1 MRYKFLILISLF
13 ALACASMKPIKPD
26 LKNVTYRDLLRR
38 NVQWQESINTLD
50 GQVRITLDSPQ
61 YSGNFNAD
69 VFMNSSDS
77 MLISITGPFG
87 ISVGKVFIA
96 ERRFIFYNQVMNQFF
111 TGVKSDFETK
121 NFLQFPITLT
131 ELSDIVVAKDR
142 FEILKKESFTVKD
155 NAYYLEAVNGSNRY
169 HIWYDARLKLIKKI
183 EYYINDDLKYYKEYD
198 QFSEYNGIHFP
209 KVIRLVRP
217 AEKQGLALYFTELE
231 INQPLS
237 EKSFKITVSDN
248 ATQIDLTMDN

>member
-1 MRYKFLILISLF
+1 MRYKFLILIAVF
-13 ALACASMKPIKPD
+13 ALACTSIKTIKPD
-26 LKNVTYRDLLRR
+26 IENVTYRDLLQR
-38 NVQWQESINTLD
+38 NVQWQESINALE
-50 GQVRITLDSPQ
+50 GQVRITIDSPQ
-61 YSGNFNAD
+61 YSGNFSAD
-69 VFMNSSDS
+69 VFMNGSDS
-77 MLISITGPFG
+77 MLIAITGPFG

-111 TGVKSDFETK
+111 TGVKSDFENK

-142 FEILKKESFTVKD
+142 FDILKKESFTVKD
-155 NAYYLEAVNGSNRY
+155 NAYYLEAVNGKNRY
-169 HIWYDARLKLIKKI
+169 HIWYDARLKLISKI
-183 EYYINDDLKYYKEYD
+183 EYYVNGGLQYYKEYD
-198 QFSEYNGIHFP
+198 QFSEYNGIYFP

-217 AEKQGLALYFTELE
+217 VEKQGLSLYFMDLA